1 MHIRTVTAEYDS
13 WLASRVAVHQPDLD
27 FKHKR
32 MAEADDPFPFFRGT
46 YYRWVSRWP
55 EVCPHLVEA
64 PRVLAVGDLHVENF
78 GTWRDADARLCW
90 GVNDFDEADDLPYT
104 SDLVRLAASV
114 RLAKT
119 AEHLDVKTGAACAAI
134 LTGYRESLEVG
145 GAAFVL
151 EECHPQLRT
160 VATASERDP
169 AVFWKK
175 LTKLLAHDAHAP
187 PGPAKTALLRELPA
201 RKLAVEFRFRPK
213 VGLGSLGRPRFVAL
227 AQWMGGWVAREA
239 KAVVPCASQWAL
251 GNPDAESRA
260 AELVGQAV
268 RSPDPF
274 YKPGPTWI
282 LRRLAPRCV
291 RIELESLTNADDL
304 ERVLRAMGAETAN
317 VHAASRSAREAV
329 VRDLANRPKDWLEDA
344 ARAMAKATIADWHAG
359 RGG

>member
-1 MHIRTVTAEYDS
+1 MDIRALTADYES

-27 FKHKR
+27 FKHKQ
-32 MAEADDPFPFFRGT
+32 MADADDPFPFFRGT
-46 YYRWVSRWP
+46 YYRWGSLWS

-90 GVNDFDEADDLPYT
+90 GVNDFDEADELPYT

-134 LTGYRESLEVG
+134 LAGYRESLEAG

-151 EECHPQLRT
+151 EERHPELRA

-175 LTKLLAHDAHAP
+175 LTKLLAHDPHLP
-187 PGPAKTALLRELPA
+187 PVPAKTALVRDLPA
-201 RKLAVEFRFRPK
+201 KKLAVEFRFRPK
-213 VGLGSLGRPRFVAL
+213 VGVGSLGRPRFVAL
-227 AQWMGGWVAREA
+227 AQWAGGWVAREA
-239 KAVVPCASQWAL
+239 KAVVPAASQWAAGQL
-251 GNPDAESRA
+251 DAPSRA
-260 AELVGQAV
+260 AELVGKAV

-274 YKPGPTWI
+274 YKPGPAWI

-317 VHAASRSAREAV
+317 VHAASRDAREAV
-329 VRDLANRPKDWLEDA
+329 LRDVVNRPKSWLEDA
-344 ARAMAKATIADWHAG
+344 ARAMAKATIADWHAWH
-359 RGG
+359 GG